1 VNPLARAAKLMS
13 VLARNRPSQ
22 KPQLWEDLPLALR
35 RRLAFEIGRRRDR
48 SWLDRPQVVTLS
60 EIGSGREG
68 APLKIELVP
77 SEMTNQAMFLYGTFE
92 ISETRLVQA
101 LLRPGMTF
109 VDVGANIG
117 YYTLMAA
124 RLVGS
129 AGVVHAFE
137 PHAPMRHKLEEN
149 VGRNGFENVVLH
161 PEALARETGEVA
173 FYATAW
179 DANQGISSILPGAG
193 RTAVRKVPSLTLDD
207 FVAGLGPR
215 PVDLIKMDIEGAEI
229 FAIQGGRHALSRADA
244 PPLIFEAAELAPVAH
259 ELHDLGY
266 KIRRLHYT
274 LENGLALPDAE
285 APLESLFD
293 DYEAANYFAAK
304 DEALFERVV
313 ERANTGRSSAL
324 RLLGR
329 L

>member
-1 VNPLARAAKLMS
+1 
-13 VLARNRPSQ
+13 
-22 KPQLWEDLPLALR
+22 
-35 RRLAFEIGRRRDR
+35 
-48 SWLDRPQVVTLS
+48 
-60 EIGSGREG
+60 
-68 APLKIELVP
+68 
-77 SEMTNQAMFLYGTFE
+77 
-92 ISETRLVQA
+92 
-101 LLRPGMTF
+101 MTF

-124 RLVGS
+124 RLVGR

-149 VGRNGFENVVLH
+149 VRRNGFENVVLH
-161 PEALARETGEVA
+161 PEALARETGEVT

-207 FVAGLGPR
+207 FLAGLGPS

-259 ELHDLGY
+259 ELRDRSDTRSGVYTTRSKTDLD
-266 KIRRLHYT
+266 
-274 LENGLALPDAE
+274 LPDAE

-329 L
+329 F